1 MNRRSALASLLLA
14 PFAALARHATP
25 PPLLPVAAVP
35 LLSEAQGFGPYVIMY
50 DAQKWGEYL
59 DAEFSPEQNSL
70 KNLVESHKPYELTR
84 NSFPV

>member
-1 MNRRSALASLLLA
+1 
-14 PFAALARHATP
+14 
-25 PPLLPVAAVP
+25 
-35 LLSEAQGFGPYVIMY
+35 MY